1 MRPVVHQKV
10 KHEQPMAQEG
20 HPRGAPNVT
29 NFSKSKGRLTFA
41 TLGHRGGPYHL
52 FQGQNR
58 IVGICNHSPLIETKV
73 VEHYKTAGPRLL
85 VKPIMQLRR
94 A

>member
-1 MRPVVHQKV
+1 M
-10 KHEQPMAQEG
+10 
-20 HPRGAPNVT
+20 
-29 NFSKSKGRLTFA
+29 SFA
-41 TLGHRGGPYHL
+41 TLGHRGGPYYL

-73 VEHYKTAGPRLL
+73 VEHYKTVGPHLSARP
-85 VKPIMQLRR
+85 VVQQKVMHEQSI